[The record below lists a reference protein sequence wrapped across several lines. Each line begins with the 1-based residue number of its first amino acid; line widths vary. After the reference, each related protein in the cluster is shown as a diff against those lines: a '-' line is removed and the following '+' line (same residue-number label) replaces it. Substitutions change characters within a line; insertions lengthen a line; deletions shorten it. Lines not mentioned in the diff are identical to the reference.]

1 MVAFTLAYVP
11 GVTPAKW
18 ARIWAERRPNESL
31 TLLQTDVSDQ
41 VAALRDGRADMS
53 LVRLPIDRDG
63 VHVIPLYVEQPVV
76 VVPKEHPVTA
86 FDEVTLA
93 DLAGENLLD
102 LPELT
107 DAQLI
112 EVVATG
118 AGIVVLPQSIAR
130 LYGRKD
136 VKYRPV
142 TDAEPTEVG
151 LAWLA
156 DTESELTEEFVGIV
170 RGRTARSSRAA
181 PTPPAEKPEK
191 PKKPSAARQ
200 TRKPAP
206 KRAHRQS
213 SGAPKPRKKRGR

>member
-1 MVAFTLAYVP
+1 MAAFTLAYVP

-18 ARIWAERRPNESL
+18 ARIWAERRPHEPL

-63 VHVIPLYVEQPVV
+63 VHLISLYVEQPVV
-76 VVPKEHPVTA
+76 VVPKEHPVTE

-93 DLAGENLLD
+93 DLTGENLLE
-102 LPELT
+102 LPDLT
-107 DAQLI
+107 DEQLI

-118 AGIVVLPQSIAR
+118 AGVALLPQSIAR

-156 DTESELTEEFVGIV
+156 DTESELTEELVGIV
-170 RGRTARSSRAA
+170 RGRTARSSRAV
-181 PTPPAEKPEK
+181 PTPPAEKTEK
-191 PKKPSAARQ
+191 PKRPATAKPA
-200 TRKPAP
+200 RKPAP

>member
-1 MVAFTLAYVP
+1 MAAFTLAYVP

-18 ARIWAERRPNESL
+18 VRMWADRRPDDPL
-31 TLLQTDVSDQ
+31 TLLQTDVADQ
-41 VAALRDGRADMS
+41 LTVLKDGRADMS

-63 VHVIPLYVEQPVV
+63 VHLIPLYVEQPVV
-76 VVPKEHPVTA
+76 VVPKEHPITA
-86 FDEVTLA
+86 FDEVSLA
-93 DLAGENLLD
+93 DLAEENLLEFPD
-102 LPELT
+102 LT

-118 AGIVVLPQSIAR
+118 AGIAVMPQSIAR

-151 LAWLA
+151 LAWLVERQS
-156 DTESELTEEFVGIV
+156 DLTEEFVGIV
-170 RGRTARSSRAA
+170 RGRTARSSRSA
-181 PTPPAEKPEK
+181 PTPPSEK
-191 PKKPSAARQ
+191 PKRAPA
-200 TRKPAP
+200 TPKPAR
-206 KRAHRQS
+206 KQVRRAPRQS